1 MRKTPISGRFVLVA
15 ILAGWT
21 FFEWYPPGGE
31 NLIDAFEKS
40 PHKQEVKEEKA
51 LIVDSL
57 RNFASKINEGDELPL
72 TGKNSW
78 MEAIGE
84 ADLRELLP
92 EKTNGLLKQLDLNE
106 EIWTQEWRDLDATI
120 KDNINRAILA
130 RIQKESEGKVKLGLD
145 LKGGT
150 QFVVQVEPK
159 KDEQGETL
167 PITSDQ
173 LTKAMEIMRK
183 RVDAF
188 GVAEPLIQTAGDD
201 KIIIQVPGLSQSNR
215 DRARKTISEVAK
227 LEFRLTHPEN
237 DSLKLTNEEFVPGAT
252 YMSYTQKRKVDGKE
266 QSTTISHY
274 VLNEVALSGSHI
286 KSASARP
293 NELTNSPEIHFTL
306 DALGA
311 NKFAKITEAHKAR
324 EAGGADPRL
333 LCIVLDGELISAPS
347 INSRIHARGQI
358 TGSFE
363 PDEAK
368 ALANSLE
375 NPLENEVKIV
385 EERDVAPS
393 LGRDSVTKGYKAA
406 IWGLAAVAVF
416 MLIYYLLSGVLA
428 NFALALNICM
438 ILGILCW
445 FDATLTLPGIAGV
458 VLTIGMAVDANVLI
472 FERIREELGV
482 GKSLKGAIASGYDK
496 AFGTIFDANITTLIA
511 STILIYMGKGPVQGF
526 GVTLTIGILTSMFTA
541 LVATR
546 LVFDALLNIGVIG
559 ADGSKKLVHLRSAVG
574 LPKIDFLKYKWPAL
588 GLSLV
593 LVGGG
598 FIYGLY
604 KGKDSMLGVDFE
616 GGFSMVVK
624 LVDPTKAG
632 SLAKDIESGEMR
644 KKLSE
649 ATRIGEAQIQPQLQA
664 DMDTKEQTLRVD
676 FPDFELDK
684 AEVNSELSDPAK
696 LMDEALIN
704 YYGDLLPVNCSLEI
718 AFNQDNI
725 ALITEG
731 MESGSMQKQTAE
743 NLEIDTDAL
752 KFSLEP
758 AEGSPK
764 VLVANFPLG
773 SEKNRPELILN
784 ALNDA
789 YPDLSPKINNTNNEL
804 LREKLD
810 KVGPSVSG
818 EIQKSAIIAV
828 LLALFGILVYVAF
841 RYEYSFA
848 VAAIIAVLH
857 DVAVTGGLFFL
868 SGRELNA
875 PIVAATLTIIGFSI
889 NDTIVIFDRIRENLR
904 MGSRGSFADVINT
917 SLNQTLARTVITS
930 GTTLLSTATLY
941 FFGGTVINDFAF
953 TFLIGVLVGTY
964 SSVYIACAVVLKWH
978 EGKRPELAAPTVDE
992 DPVPTMS

>member
-1 MRKTPISGRFVLVA
+1 MRKTPIFGRFVLVA

-40 PHKQEVKEEKA
+40 ASKQEVKEEMA
-51 LIVDSL
+51 LIVNSL

-92 EKTNGLLKQLDLNE
+92 EKTNGLISQLELNE
-106 EIWTQEWRDLDATI
+106 EIWTQEWRDLDVTI
-120 KDNINRAILA
+120 KENINRAILA
-130 RIQKESEGKVKLGLD
+130 RVQKESEGKVKLGLD

-150 QFVVQVEPK
+150 QFVVQVKPK
-159 KDEQGETL
+159 KDEQGKDL

-188 GVAEPLIQTAGDD
+188 GVAEPLIQTSGDD

-227 LEFRLTHPEN
+227 LEFRLTHR
-237 DSLKLTNEEFVPGAT
+237 DSDALVRSGEDFVPGAT

-306 DALGA
+306 DSLGA
-311 NKFAKITEAHKAR
+311 NKFAKITETHKAR
-324 EAGGADPRL
+324 EAGGTDPRL

-358 TGSFE
+358 TGNFE

-393 LGRDSVTKGYKAA
+393 LGRDSVAKGYKAA

-546 LVFDALLNIGVIG
+546 LVFDALLNMGVIG
-559 ADGSKKLVHLRSAVG
+559 TDGSKKLVHLRSSVG

-593 LVGGG
+593 LIGSGI
-598 FIYGLY
+598 IYGLI
-604 KGKDSMLGVDFE
+604 KGKDSLLGVDFQ

-624 LVDPTKAG
+624 LVDPAKAG
-632 SLAKDIESGEMR
+632 SLNDDIKSGEMR
-644 KKLSE
+644 KKLSK
-649 ATRIGEAQIQPQLQA
+649 ATQIGEAQIQPQLQA

-684 AEVNSELSDPAK
+684 ADVNSGLRDAAK
-696 LMDEALIN
+696 LMDEALID
-704 YYGDLLPVNCSLEI
+704 YYGDILPVNCSLEI
-718 AFNQDNI
+718 TFNQDKI
-725 ALITEG
+725 ALITEDI
-731 MESGSMQKQTAE
+731 ESGSMQKQATE
-743 NLEIDTDAL
+743 NLEIEADSL
-752 KFSLEP
+752 KLSLESV
-758 AEGSPK
+758 EGSPK
-764 VLVANFPLG
+764 TLVASFPLG
-773 SEKNRPELILN
+773 SEKNRPDLILN

-789 YPDLSPKINNTNNEL
+789 YPDLSLKINNTNNEL

-818 EIQKSAIIAV
+818 EIQKSAFIAV

-848 VAAIIAVLH
+848 VAAVIAVLH

-904 MGSRGSFADVINT
+904 MGSRGSFTDVINK

-953 TFLIGVLVGTY
+953 MFLVGVIVGTY